1 MDTRLLW
8 WVFFCTLKT
17 EMTQSSFFG
26 TLGHIDLSQQKKH
39 TADVKCVTEKEDA
52 DMKKI
57 FFTIAGTCFYHGKD
71 FFEKGMTVKLIKE
84 PDNAYDKEAIKV
96 ELEGLGLVGYVANSP
111 STVIGESYSAGRIYD
126 KIEDEAEGTVLYNVE
141 GGVLC
146 CLA

>member
-1 MDTRLLW
+1 
-8 WVFFCTLKT
+8 
-17 EMTQSSFFG
+17 
-26 TLGHIDLSQQKKH
+26 
-39 TADVKCVTEKEDA
+39 
-52 DMKKI
+52 MKKI
-57 FFTIAGTCFYHGKD
+57 FFTITGTCFYHGKD

-141 GGVLC
+141 SGVLC